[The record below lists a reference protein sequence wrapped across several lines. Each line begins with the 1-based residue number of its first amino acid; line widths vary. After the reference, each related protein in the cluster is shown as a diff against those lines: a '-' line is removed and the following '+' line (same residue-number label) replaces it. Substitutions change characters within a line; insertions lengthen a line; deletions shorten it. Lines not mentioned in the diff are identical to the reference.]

1 MSDTTELIG
10 LNIFKD
16 EARWV
21 NWRPVVRDGKTTKVP
36 LGSSTDPNTWKTR
49 DKLDPN
55 LGQGIVFTPDRLLLG
70 IDIDHCLNDKGE
82 IEHEQKESIERF
94 ISEANTYAEISP
106 SGKGL
111 HLFLNIEG
119 GYALAGNRHSPYEL
133 YNHGRYFTVTDHP
146 FGSPLPVRTIDTA
159 EATRLL
165 SLLGYPWKQESRG
178 WDDPANIARGESVS
192 LNDEEVLK
200 LMFASKKGGAL
211 KDLYD
216 GVSDKF
222 GKDESA
228 ADMAL
233 CDHLAFW
240 TGANS
245 SQIER
250 LWLKSGLG
258 TRKKVTDRKD
268 YRSRTITAA
277 IRACKEFYSGSKSV
291 SSSTSGGTE
300 LKPDDEI
307 VFLTSSEIVS
317 KPIDWLWKDKI
328 AKGKVT
334 LIAGDPGLGK
344 SQVSLFLASIVSKGG
359 MFPGEA
365 KAEQGRVILFS
376 AEDDA
381 EDTINPR
388 LQACEADQTR
398 VHIFSTVKRKGKDQF
413 FDLSEDID
421 LLEKSLQSM
430 KDVSLIVVD
439 PITAFLGATDSH
451 VNAEVRALL
460 SKLSKIASAYRIA
473 VVVVTHLNKSTGGS
487 AMNKITG
494 SLAFVAAAR
503 AAYMV
508 IKDDNDESRR
518 LFLPVKNNLAEDK
531 SGYAFSIESVQF
543 GDIKT
548 SRVKWE
554 KDSVQTSVNEALH
567 NNEGDRGG
575 VSKATVDWLE
585 DYLRKHP
592 EGVSFDEVKREA
604 DREGISRR
612 TLYRAEKFSFIEKVP
627 QGGRK
632 PHLWKLAWEE
642 QKGKEDLDTI
652 NPDDV
657 PI

>member
-1 MSDTTELIG
+1 MQPRNEVG

-36 LGSSTDPNTWKTR
+36 LGSSTDPATWKTR
-49 DKLDPN
+49 DKLDQS
-55 LGQGIVFTPDRLLLG
+55 LGAGIVFMPDKLLLG
-70 IDIDHCLNDKGE
+70 IDIDHCLNDNLE
-82 IEHEQKESIERF
+82 IEHEQKETIERF
-94 ISEANTYAEISP
+94 VREANTYGEISP
-106 SGKGL
+106 SGSGL
-111 HLFLNIEG
+111 HLFLG
-119 GYALAGNRHSPYEL
+119 LSAPLALEANRRSPYEI
-133 YNHGRYFTVTDHP
+133 YNAGRYFTVTDRP
-146 FGSPLPVRTIDTA
+146 FGSPLPVRTVSTD
-159 EATRLL
+159 EAIRLL
-165 SLLGYPWKQESRG
+165 SLLGYPWKQESKG
-178 WDDPANIARGESVS
+178 WDDPANIAHGDSVS

-200 LMFASKKGGAL
+200 LMFSSKKGGAL

-222 GKDESA
+222 GTDESA
-228 ADMAL
+228 ADMAV

-240 TGANS
+240 TGGNS

-277 IRACKEFYSGSKSV
+277 IRACKEFYSGKGAMLSDPKSLNI
-291 SSSTSGGTE
+291 E
-300 LKPDDEI
+300 DDEI
-307 VFLTSSEIVS
+307 VFLTSSDIVS

-344 SQVSLFLASIVSKGG
+344 SQVSLFLASIVSTGG
-359 MFPGEA
+359 TFPGEA
-365 KAEQGRVILFS
+365 KADQGRVILFS

-421 LLEKSLQSM
+421 LLEKSLQGM

-460 SKLSKIASAYRIA
+460 SKLSKIASAHRIA
-473 VVVVTHLNKSTGGS
+473 IVVVTHLNKSTGGS

-508 IKDDNDESRR
+508 IKDENDESRR

-531 SGYAFSIESVQF
+531 SGYAFSIESVQL

-548 SRVKWE
+548 SRVTWE

-585 DYLRKHP
+585 EYLRKHP
-592 EGVSFDEVKREA
+592 EGVTFDIICKEA
-604 DREGISRR
+604 QREGISKR
-612 TLYRAEKFSFIEKVP
+612 TLYNAEKHSFIEKVYN
-627 QGGRK
+627 GNHK
-632 PHLWKLAWEE
+632 PKIWKLVWED
-642 QKGKEDLDTI
+642 QKGEEDTNTI
-652 NPDDV
+652 SADDI